1 MSSKSNQIG
10 ELLNTVSAAAPDVTK
25 PLKSIGDGNMLRG
38 VKNIFNYAMIEG
50 ERTGFTKGKR
60 IGVAKGSAITLG
72 VCGILYFV
80 PKGVKFAKKK
90 IAEKKA
96 HDEMGEKIYTA
107 FTEELSD
114 SSDEGGAVDEEGEN
128 QNA

>member
-1 MSSKSNQIG
+1 MSNKSNQIG

-25 PLKSIGDGNMLRG
+25 PLKSIGDGNMLEG
-38 VKNIFNYAMIEG
+38 VKNIFDYAMTEG
-50 ERTGFTKGKR
+50 ERTGFAKGER

-72 VCGILYFV
+72 ICGILYFV
-80 PKGVKFAKKK
+80 PKGVKFIKNK
-90 IAEKKA
+90 ISGKKA